1 VRIAFFFDRTWDWND
16 SYLEYPGLGGTETC
30 LVHLSRHLARKHQVT
45 IFNPTSNP
53 GTYTGVTYRNASSFC
68 YQEEFDVL
76 ITMSYLPRLRE
87 SAARVKVHWSLE
99 DSETWVRNW
108 GEVLRGVDAVVA
120 ISPFHARWL
129 AEQFH
134 VPSDRITVI
143 PCGVQPEEYLRPVPK
158 TPGKLIYCSVPD
170 RGLVHLLPIYGLA
183 RERLPGLQ
191 LVITSD
197 FSLWGR
203 EPGNEEYRRLFSGL
217 PGVHFL
223 GKVPRSELVW
233 HQKSSQLHVYPCTVN
248 ELCCLASLE
257 CQAAGT
263 PTVTTGLGALTTTVL
278 HGQTGLIIP
287 NHPHYDPQAYGVFAR
302 AIVGLLANPGRLAA
316 MADKG
321 RERARRE
328 FGYPVLAGRWVNLFR
343 EIGARKGHVLH

>member
-1 VRIAFFFDRTWDWND
+1 MKIAFYFDGTWDWND

-30 LVHLSRHLARKHQVT
+30 LVHLSRYLAREHQVI
-45 IFNPTSNP
+45 IFNPTSQP
-53 GTYTGVTYRNASSFC
+53 GLYNGITYRNASSFC
-68 YQEEFDVL
+68 YREEFDALV
-76 ITMSYLPRLRE
+76 TMSYLPRLKE
-87 SAARVKVHWSLE
+87 SGARVKVHWSLE
-99 DSETWVRNW
+99 DSETWVRSW
-108 GEVLRGVDAVVA
+108 GEVLRAVDAVVA

-134 VPSDRITVI
+134 VPADRITVI
-143 PCGVQPEEYLRPVPK
+143 SCGVQPEEYLQPVPK
-158 TPGKLIYCSVPD
+158 ITGKLIYCSVPN
-170 RGLVHLLPIYGLA
+170 RGLAHLLPIYRLA
-183 RERLPGLQ
+183 RERMSNLQ

-203 EPGNEEYRRLFSGL
+203 DPGNEEYRRLFSGE

-263 PTVTTGLGALTTTVL
+263 PTVATGLGALPTTVL
-278 HGQTGLIIP
+278 DGRTGLIIP
-287 NHPHYDPQAYGVFAR
+287 NHPHYDPRAYAVFAR
-302 AIVGLLANPGRLAA
+302 AIIGLLADPGRLMA
-316 MADKG
+316 MARKA
-321 RERARRE
+321 RERALQE
-328 FGYPVLAGRWVNLFR
+328 FGYPVLAGRWVKLFR
-343 EIGARKGHVLH
+343 DLGARTV